1 MSYTYFLNFIYA
13 RLTKFVNLALIPFTF
28 FISIFLVIISEYTLA
43 FFSITLFFS
52 LFIFF
57 SHMYF
62 LSPFTLK
69 EFIFPPHKRKFYTFS
84 FIQKMTLGE
93 HILHVEKF
101 IQYINENFK
110 SDEKIRDFIKIM
122 YFNYLIKQYSYESIF
137 ILKKQPL
144 TIKKDNNFYYNYHT
158 NNSYEDF
165 FDVLML
171 HIEDNEKLSISD
183 NVLIEIVGDKDYFD
197 EYYLKILISKKDT
210 FINENILNLC
220 KEYNPELLIKAEQ
233 LILNEEVANF

>member
-52 LFIFF
+52 FFIFF

-69 EFIFPPHKRKFYTFS
+69 EFIFPPHKRQFYTFS
-84 FIQKMTLGE
+84 FIQRMSLE
-93 HILHVEKF
+93 DHIKHVEKF

-110 SDEKIRDFIKIM
+110 SDENMRDFIKIR

-137 ILKKQPL
+137 IFKKQPL
-144 TIKKDNNFYYNYHT
+144 TIKKNNDWYYNYHT
-158 NNSYEDF
+158 NDSYEDF

-171 HIEDNEKLSISD
+171 HIKDNEKVFISN
-183 NVLIEIVGDKDYFD
+183 NVLIEIVSDQDSFD
-197 EYYLKILISKKDT
+197 EYCIEILISKKDT

-220 KEYNPELLIKAEQ
+220 KEYNPKLLIKAEK
-233 LILNEEVANF
+233 LILEQEVSNF

>member
-13 RLTKFVNLALIPFTF
+13 PLTKFVNLALIPFTF
-28 FISIFLVIISEYTLA
+28 FMSIFFITSKSTFS
-43 FFSITLFFS
+43 FFSVTIFVS

-57 SHMYF
+57 SYMYF

-69 EFIFPPHKRKFYTFS
+69 EFIFPPSKRKFYTFS
-84 FIQKMTLGE
+84 FIQRMSLND
-93 HILHVEKF
+93 HIIHAEKF
-101 IQYINENFK
+101 VQYITENFK
-110 SDEKIRDFIKIM
+110 IDVKIDCIKIQ
-122 YFNYLIKQYSYESIF
+122 YFNYLIKKYSYESIF
-137 ILKKQPL
+137 IFTKQDKNGYYIYYKK
-144 TIKKDNNFYYNYHT
+144 NG
-158 NNSYEDF
+158 YEDF

-171 HIEDNEKLSISD
+171 HIKDNEKVFISK
-183 NVLIEIVGDKDYFD
+183 NVLIEIVSDQDCFD
-197 EYYLKILISKKDT
+197 EYYLEILISKKDT